1 MRKQTILFFF
11 RVVSAALLLAVAADT
26 AKAAPIRIVAFGAS
40 NTAGYGVG
48 SNLAW
53 PARLEAMLRAKGY
66 DVTIANEG
74 ISGDTTVGML
84 SRLDSTVPNGTRIAL
99 LAIYYYNDW
108 RSAVSQAQHE
118 ANVRTIVSRLRA
130 GGIKTIS
137 VSQYFAGL
145 PRQSDNIH
153 LTAEGHA
160 LFAARV
166 LPQVVAALGAARH

>member
-1 MRKQTILFFF
+1 MSKQTILFFF

-74 ISGDTTVGML
+74 ISGDTTAGML
-84 SRLDSTVPNGTRIAL
+84 SRLNSTVPNGTRIAL

-118 ANVRTIVSRLRA
+118 ANVR
-130 GGIKTIS
+130 
-137 VSQYFAGL
+137 
-145 PRQSDNIH
+145 QS
-153 LTAEGHA
+153 
-160 LFAARV
+160 
-166 LPQVVAALGAARH
+166 

>member
-1 MRKQTILFFF
+1 
-11 RVVSAALLLAVAADT
+11 
-26 AKAAPIRIVAFGAS
+26 
-40 NTAGYGVG
+40 
-48 SNLAW
+48 
-53 PARLEAMLRAKGY
+53 MLRAKGY